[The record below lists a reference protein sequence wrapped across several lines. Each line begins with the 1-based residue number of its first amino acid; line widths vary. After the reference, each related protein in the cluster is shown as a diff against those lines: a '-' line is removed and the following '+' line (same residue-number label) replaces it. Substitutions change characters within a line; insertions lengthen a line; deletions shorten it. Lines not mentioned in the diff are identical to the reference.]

1 MDGFAKLAVFEGV
14 PQAAFAAFGAAL
26 RSALDAL
33 IAISAQF
40 AAESVSAA
48 AAFGEGAGKALA
60 FIGNAVDSFG
70 KLADMGRLSQGAVNA
85 FSYNIVLVVSQLQQL
100 ARVFSVEALDAVGLF
115 SAAVGRD
122 RGTVYLRHPAI
133 RDRDYRSA
141 SSRRRRAHHLEGL

>member
-1 MDGFAKLAVFEGV
+1 M
-14 PQAAFAAFGAAL
+14 
-26 RSALDAL
+26 

-115 SAAVGRD
+115 SAAVGRAVAGLGAAGAKAG
-122 RGTVYLRHPAI
+122 RTRLLVSAARQRVSASRSWRHSNAGSQWLLRL
-133 RDRDYRSA
+133 RSSTA
-141 SSRRRRAHHLEGL
+141 SSSSSRRPKPWA